1 MADRWLIKTDPARF
15 LFDDLVEAGRVTWRD
30 VTQPQS
36 LANLKRMRRG
46 EEVLVYHAG
55 SQRAVV
61 GLARVRKGAYLPA
74 DDSGLHVVDL
84 APVEGFP
91 RPVTL
96 KELRGVQ
103 ALSGWALLR
112 VPRLHVM
119 PVPAAAWR
127 KVLGLARKRPRGG
140 LERP

>member
-1 MADRWLIKTDPARF
+1 MADRWLIKTDPSRYT
-15 LFDDLVEAGRVTWRD
+15 FDDLVEARRVTWRD

-36 LANLKRMRRG
+36 LAHLRRMRRG
-46 EEVLVYHAG
+46 DEVLVYHAG

-84 APVEGFP
+84 APVGELEQ
-91 RPVTL
+91 PVTL
-96 KELRGVQ
+96 KALRGVE

-119 PVPAAAWR
+119 PVPAGAWR
-127 KVLGLARKRPRGG
+127 KVLRLARGN
-140 LERP
+140 

>member
-1 MADRWLIKTDPARF
+1 MADHWLIKTDPTRF
-15 LFDDLVEAGRVTWRD
+15 TFADLVEAKRATWRD

-36 LANLKRMRRG
+36 LAHLRRMRRG
-46 EEVLVYHAG
+46 DEVFVYHAG
-55 SQRAVV
+55 SQRAVI
-61 GLARVRKGAYLPA
+61 GLARVRKGAYLPG

-84 APVEGFP
+84 APIEALE

-103 ALSGWALLR
+103 ALSDWVLLR

-127 KVLGLARKRPRGG
+127 KVRMLARRG
-140 LERP
+140 

>member
-1 MADRWLIKTDPARF
+1 MAEHWLIKTDPTRF
-15 LFDDLVEAGRVTWRD
+15 TFDDLVEEGRVTWRD

-36 LANLKRMRRG
+36 LAHLRRMKRG
-46 EEVLVYHAG
+46 DDVLLYHAG

-74 DDSGLHVVDL
+74 HGGDGLHVVDL
-84 APVEGFP
+84 APVEALA

-96 KELRGVQ
+96 KELRGVP

-119 PVPAAAWR
+119 PVPAGAWR
-127 KVLGLARKRPRGG
+127 KVLGLADRG
-140 LERP
+140 